1 VLIAVATRVRG
12 MARASDHICRLG
24 GDEFVIL
31 FDGVVVE
38 DHANRAAAR
47 YAAAIEEPITLS
59 GGAQV
64 QVGAS
69 LGLAL
74 CPADGRSASE
84 LVQAADQRMY
94 ASKAERKHKRKLDQ
108 GRAAS

>member
-1 VLIAVATRVRG
+1 
-12 MARASDHICRLG
+12 MARASDHIGRLG

-47 YAAAIEEPITLS
+47 YAAAIEEPIALS
-59 GGAQV
+59 GGARV

-94 ASKAERKHKRKLDQ
+94 ASKAERKRKLDQ